1 MDGGGGVGS
10 FGMIIEGK
18 AGFTNQHTIIYNN
31 VIHGYGNMATTTDE
45 DNNALATGSHC
56 FDMWIVNNTMHT
68 CTAGIRAGAAGGA
81 AGPETCQRL
90 YVAGNEVYNI
100 LQSGIWVKY
109 SQDVVMSSNYVH
121 GIIDTPWSPSKCMGA
136 QYAPKGLWIIY
147 NRIEAGRYGVAIFST
162 EGDGIA
168 ETWPVYIIGNI
179 ITGAR
184 QPSGTYSNTGGY
196 GNAAIAVWGST
207 ERYIVGNTLYDNCS
221 GILFPGSIAS
231 STTQIR
237 NNIISGITELGTA
250 LTAGKH
256 IGVGEGASTGNTVIN
271 HNLYY
276 QSGGTAQIR
285 WNTGAY
291 TLATLRS
298 STDQGDNDVEG
309 DPLFTNT
316 ATGDFTLLSGS
327 PARDTGSATLI
338 DTLEAL
344 YLSTF
349 GVNLSRDYAGN
360 ARPVNAIYDMGAYEF
375 GSAFADTAPPTLTSA
390 TILTGGTTLV
400 LAFSEAVGP
409 GAGGSVGWALS
420 LSTGSV
426 TASYASGSGTSSLT
440 YNLSGTVVTSTT
452 GTVSYTQP
460 GNGIEDGTGN
470 DLTTLSGF
478 PITNSSTQVGGG
490 GAGTITTGTVTAG
503 SISVGL

>member
-1 MDGGGGVGS
+1 
-10 FGMIIEGK
+10 
-18 AGFTNQHTIIYNN
+18 
-31 VIHGYGNMATTTDE
+31 
-45 DNNALATGSHC
+45 
-56 FDMWIVNNTMHT
+56 
-68 CTAGIRAGAAGGA
+68 
-81 AGPETCQRL
+81 
-90 YVAGNEVYNI
+90 
-100 LQSGIWVKY
+100 
-109 SQDVVMSSNYVH
+109 
-121 GIIDTPWSPSKCMGA
+121 
-136 QYAPKGLWIIY
+136 
-147 NRIEAGRYGVAIFST
+147 
-162 EGDGIA
+162 
-168 ETWPVYIIGNI
+168 
-179 ITGAR
+179 
-184 QPSGTYSNTGGY
+184 
-196 GNAAIAVWGST
+196 
-207 ERYIVGNTLYDNCS
+207 
-221 GILFPGSIAS
+221 
-231 STTQIR
+231 
-237 NNIISGITELGTA
+237 
-250 LTAGKH
+250 
-256 IGVGEGASTGNTVIN
+256 
-271 HNLYY
+271 
-276 QSGGTAQIR
+276 
-285 WNTGAY
+285 
-291 TLATLRS
+291 
-298 STDQGDNDVEG
+298 VEG